1 MSTNNEEAYEEK
13 QFPTEQE
20 HIQALNK
27 IVDRFNRDFSEWMSG
42 TCMAANFTWGYENKG
57 KKLVISD
64 VSKIIYSKPPS
75 NILEKMG
82 VKLHNEDV

>member
-1 MSTNNEEAYEEK
+1 MSTNNEEFCEEK

-20 HIQALNK
+20 HIEALHK
-27 IVDRFNRDFSEWMSG
+27 IIDKFNHDFARWMSG
-42 TCMAANFTWGYENKG
+42 TNMAANFNWSYENKV

-82 VKLHNEDV
+82 VKLHNEEV